1 MQVIRMEWSGG
12 PYCLPSSCPI
22 LLPVLTQDE
31 PVELLMGLVK
41 GYLFCSSKM
50 EGLKNRTSKRRA
62 ADWES

>member
-12 PYCLPSSCPI
+12 PCFVPSSCPI

-31 PVELLMGLVK
+31 PVGLLMGLVK

-50 EGLKNRTSKRRA
+50 EGLKNWPSKRQA
-62 ADWES
+62 A